1 MTGPTAVLSRVIPK
15 TYAVMAPED
24 LASSLA
30 RQIAVLTGQMTVM
43 VAVVRLG
50 DARPL
55 DAVRAARLTVG
66 PCAFARR

>member
-1 MTGPTAVLSRVIPK
+1 MVVSRAMPK
-15 TYAVMAPED
+15 TYAVMAPAD
-24 LASSLA
+24 LGSRLA
-30 RQIAVLTGQMTVM
+30 RLIAVLTGQMTVM